1 MDRLKESSVK
11 ADSKDKNKVW
21 TGTWEYTLNGSKD
34 NCDINLYPLYGQPT
48 GGKKNLKYIFIYRP
62 IDLNNPF
69 PNRNPGMNWYDWYNI
84 ERNKE
89 RLESS
94 YNREQYSITLDSQ
107 KTSEIKKYN
116 KDELNKGGYFDW
128 KTIEN
133 GQSSFV
139 DKYFDKKRDNIVGDN
154 S

>member
-1 MDRLKESSVK
+1 MKIIIL
-11 ADSKDKNKVW
+11 A
-21 TGTWEYTLNGSKD
+21 
-34 NCDINLYPLYGQPT
+34 
-48 GGKKNLKYIFIYRP
+48 FI
-62 IDLNNPF
+62 I
-69 PNRNPGMNWYDWYNI
+69 
-84 ERNKE
+84 
-89 RLESS
+89 
-94 YNREQYSITLDSQ
+94 SISLHFFLF
-107 KTSEIKKYN
+107 KKYN